1 MSKPELVR
9 NGDEFGLV
17 WKEDGVAV
25 TIDQLREGSDGLKG
39 EITVEAI
46 GAGHLIWGNF
56 NLSSTS
62 ARATLG
68 RTMSA
73 KMKGPDW
80 YVLLDQA
87 AVMVAREFRKG
98 EEVLDLA
105 GLPEGNGLKAFV
117 PGMFMPSGETSTIF
131 ADGGSCKS
139 YVALMIAACVVT
151 GRDFPWGGRPA
162 MTAPVLYLDW
172 ETTAQE
178 QTDRLRWLCRGWNM
192 DVPTGIHYRHQ
203 VRPLAD
209 DIAKL
214 TVEADRLGVGFIVLD
229 SLGAACGGEP
239 EKADVMLR
247 AFGALRQFKGI
258 TRLVVTHISKA
269 GADGRNKATPF
280 GSVYVRNESRSVWEL
295 RRSEN
300 DADENVANVGFF
312 HDKVN
317 GGRKCTPFALRFI
330 WDQEERSLMVR
341 RGDIMDDE
349 DLSVRTSVSYRI
361 RQSLRGGAKTII
373 ELAEE
378 IAAKENTVYTAIRR
392 MNDVRALDSGGGG
405 RGKQV
410 RYGLAA
416 HFGDEDD
423 IPF

>member
-17 WKEDGVAV
+17 WKEEGVSV
-25 TIDQLREGSDGLKG
+25 IIDQLREGSDGLKG

-87 AVMVAREFRKG
+87 AVMVARDFRKG
-98 EEVLDLA
+98 EGVFDLS
-105 GLPEGNGLKAFV
+105 GLPEGNGFKAFI
-117 PGMFMPSGETSTIF
+117 PGMFMPIGETSTIF

-139 YVALMIAACVVT
+139 YVALVVAACVAR
-151 GRDFPWGGRPA
+151 GRDFPWGGRPLV
-162 MTAPVLYLDW
+162 TGPVLYLDW

-178 QTDRLRWLCRGWNM
+178 QTDRLRWLCRGWGI
-192 DVPTGIHYRHQ
+192 DAVSGIHYRHQ

-214 TVEADRLGVGFIVLD
+214 TVEVDRLGVVLVVVD

-247 AFGALRQFKGI
+247 VFGALRQFKGI

-269 GADGRNKATPF
+269 GAEGKNKASPF

-300 DADENVANVGFF
+300 DADENIVNVGFF

-317 GGRKCTPFALRFI
+317 AGKRCSPFALRFI
-330 WDQEERSLMVR
+330 WDQEERSLRIR
-341 RGDIMDDE
+341 RGDLMEDE
-349 DLSVRTSVSYRI
+349 GLSAKTSLSFRI
-361 RQSLRGGAKTII
+361 RQALRGGALTVV

-378 IAAKENTVYTAIRR
+378 IAAKENTIYAAIKR
-392 MNDVRALDSGGGG
+392 MNDVKALDLGGGG

-416 HFGDEDD
+416 RFDD
-423 IPF
+423 GPVPF